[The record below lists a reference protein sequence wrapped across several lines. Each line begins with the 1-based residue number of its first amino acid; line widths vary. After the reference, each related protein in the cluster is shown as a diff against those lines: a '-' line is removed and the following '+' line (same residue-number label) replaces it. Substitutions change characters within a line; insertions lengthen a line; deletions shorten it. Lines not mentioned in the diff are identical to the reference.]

1 MKSKHQ
7 ILVVQ
12 TTAILAFFASVALI
26 PLSGVIACMQG
37 LCVTLLLAALW
48 CQMDKRDFTEFKCK
62 FYEKERDATDKQ
74 LLEVAKELAMLRE
87 RADHWYK
94 PKDKLPLYDGTYL
107 CAFTQSYPTQFQ
119 VCEFNPE
126 KKQFHYFDREF
137 EPDYWCYLPFSYICK
152 VRGGKK
158 NNQKAKQQ

>member
-1 MKSKHQ
+1 
-7 ILVVQ
+7 
-12 TTAILAFFASVALI
+12 
-26 PLSGVIACMQG
+26 
-37 LCVTLLLAALW
+37 
-48 CQMDKRDFTEFKCK
+48 
-62 FYEKERDATDKQ
+62 
-74 LLEVAKELAMLRE
+74 MLRE
-87 RADHWYK
+87 RANHWYE

-137 EPDYWCYLPFSYICK
+137 EPDYWCYLPYSYICK

-158 NNQKAKQQ
+158 RK